1 MDKEYMIR
9 IIEGRCTEEEH
20 NAFFDSLASDEELS
34 RQYSRVKNEYVL
46 SHLPYS
52 QEGLAMYERPE
63 QASVPS
69 NATPAPKGRSR
80 ALSTLVRIA
89 AILAIPLFLYF
100 IYDSVSGF
108 NARRSTP
115 KTYSAI
121 VEKQHDA
128 MLKYYVNP
136 GTKGYID
143 LPDGSKVW
151 LNSGSQFEF
160 PARFDGSARTAV
172 LDGEGYFEIVSNK
185 EWPFFI
191 KTPAGI
197 TLKITGTSFNL
208 SCYKNDPAFKLTMVS
223 GILTLQKDA
232 DLSKTEVSGGEEIV
246 IPFANN
252 AATAKSAKHPEAIHT
267 TTAWKDG
274 ELIFD
279 DTPMDEVIR
288 KLERWYG
295 VEITV
300 NDPSIS
306 RFRYTAEFKSES
318 INQVLDAIKIT
329 SKVSYSIDGKSVT
342 LY

>member
-1 MDKEYMIR
+1 MEKENIIR
-9 IIEGRCTEEEH
+9 IIEGQCSEEERK
-20 NAFFDSLASDEELS
+20 AFFDRLASDEELS
-34 RQYSRVKNEYVL
+34 RQYSRLKNEHVL

-52 QEGLAMYERPE
+52 PEGIACYE
-63 QASVPS
+63 SPS
-69 NATPAPKGRSR
+69 NAPRSSKGKGRT
-80 ALSTLVRIA
+80 LSTLVRIA

-100 IYDSVSGF
+100 VYDTVANV
-108 NARRSTP
+108 NAKRSAP
-115 KTYSAI
+115 KTYSAV
-121 VEKQHDA
+121 VERQQDA

-151 LNSGSQFEF
+151 LNSGSEFEF
-160 PARFDGSARTAV
+160 PAKFDGSARTGV

-185 EWPFFI
+185 DWPFFI

-208 SCYKNDPAFKLTMVS
+208 SCYRNDPAFKLTMVS
-223 GILTLQKDA
+223 GILTLQKDS
-232 DLSKTEVSGGEEIV
+232 DLSKTEVSGGQEIV
-246 IPFANN
+246 IPFANK
-252 AATAKSAKHPEAIHT
+252 ASSEKSVKQPDAIHT

-274 ELIFD
+274 DLIFD

-295 VEITV
+295 VDITV
-300 NDPSIS
+300 NSPSIS
-306 RFRYTAEFKSES
+306 KFRYTAEFKSES